1 MSTVLGSRRRR
12 RYRARER
19 RGARKPAG
27 ADALN
32 AFARLGLVVRGIVY
46 IVIGAIAVMMALG
59 VGRHSPDSTGAIEA
73 IATKPFGFLLL
84 WILVIGFLG
93 LAVWR
98 FVQAAVKRLNPAD
111 GHRISSFLF
120 GVAYAIFFYST
131 LMFVV
136 HGREPTGSD
145 AAARDYTSQVLS
157 HDGGQILVALVGI
170 ALVVIGIVMAIW
182 GLSAKFTE
190 RLRMGWM
197 SNSTQ
202 DAVVRFGQAGY
213 VARGA
218 VVAGIG
224 VAAVDAATT
233 YKAARA
239 EGIDGVLR
247 SFASTDFGPWLLIL
261 VALGLIA
268 FGILSFLEARWR
280 RTRGGIPV

>member
-1 MSTVLGSRRRR
+1 MSTVLGLRKRRRH
-12 RYRARER
+12 YPGGR
-19 RGARKPAG
+19 RGTSKPAG
-27 ADALN
+27 ADAVNL
-32 AFARLGLVVRGIVY
+32 FARLGLVVRGIVY
-46 IVIGAIAVMMALG
+46 VIIGVIAIMMALG
-59 VGRHSPDSTGAIEA
+59 VARHSADTAGAIEA

-98 FVQAAVKRLNPAD
+98 FTQAAVQRLNVTD
-111 GHRISSFLF
+111 GHRISALLF
-120 GVAYAIFFYST
+120 GVVYAILFFST

-145 AAARDYTSQVLS
+145 ANTRDWTSQVLS
-157 HDGGQILVALVGI
+157 HASGSILVALAGVALVILGI
-170 ALVVIGIVMAIW
+170 AMAVR
-182 GLSAKFTE
+182 GLSASFTA

-197 SNSTQ
+197 SGSTQ
-202 DAVVRFGQAGY
+202 NAVVRLGQVGY
-213 VARGA
+213 IARGA

-224 VAAVDAATT
+224 VAAVDAAVT

-239 EGIDGVLR
+239 EGVDGVLR
-247 SFASTDFGPWLLIL
+247 SFASTDFGPWLLVI

-268 FGILSFLEARWR
+268 FGIFSFLEAKWR